1 MCSGA
6 SISVIEAVVV
16 MVRRFALFFFI
27 FLLFFIYISYCTGVF
42 MGRWR
47 GSFYIIFRI
56 SYAEICAFVRVGYWY
71 MG

>member
-6 SISVIEAVVV
+6 SIPVIEAAVV

-27 FLLFFIYISYCTGVF
+27 FLLAFFIIYLSYCTGVF

-47 GSFYIIFRI
+47 GSFLYYF
-56 SYAEICAFVRVGYWY
+56 
-71 MG
+71 